1 MAKLPKP
8 LQNVIDAFERL
19 PGIGSKSAQRLGFY
33 LVNVP
38 EHELTK
44 FADALSELKQGT
56 VKCSV
61 CYNISETEPCHIC
74 KDRAHELELLL
85 VVEQPIDVLN
95 FERMGRYHGLYH
107 ILHGR
112 IDPLNNI
119 GPDDIYLEQLFL
131 RLSKNPFTEVILALN
146 PDMEGEATAMYITKQ
161 LKDNPPNGQ
170 SSRRTGGHNLKVTRL
185 ANGLPVGSSIEFAD
199 EITLSRALEGRR
211 EL

>member
-38 EHELTK
+38 EHELIK
-44 FADALSELKQGT
+44 FANALTQLKQGT
-56 VKCSV
+56 VKCSI
-61 CYNISETEPCHIC
+61 CYNISETEPCAIC
-74 KDRAHELELLL
+74 TDRVRNSEILL

-95 FERMGRYHGLYH
+95 FEKMGRYKGLYH

-119 GPDDIYLEQLFL
+119 SPDDIYLSQLFK
-131 RLSKNPFTEVILALN
+131 RLSKGSFTEVILALN
-146 PDMEGEATAMYITKQ
+146 PDMEGEATVMYISKQ
-161 LKDNPPNGQ
+161 LEENGKQ
-170 SSRRTGGHNLKVTRL
+170 PGIDKNKIKISRL
-185 ANGLPVGSSIEFAD
+185 AHGLPVGSSIEFAD
-199 EITLSRALEGRR
+199 EITLGRALEGRR
-211 EL
+211 QL

>member
-38 EHELTK
+38 EYELTK
-44 FADALSELKQGT
+44 FADALVELKRGT
-56 VKCSV
+56 LKCSS
-61 CYNISETEPCHIC
+61 CFNISETEPCYIC
-74 KDRAHELELLL
+74 SNRSREQETLL

-95 FERMGRYHGLYH
+95 FEKMGRYRGYYH

-119 GPDDIYLEQLFL
+119 GPDDIYLSQLFK
-131 RLSKNPFTEVILALN
+131 RLSNNKVTELILALN
-146 PDMEGEATAMYITKQ
+146 PDMEGEATAMYITKKIREE
-161 LKDNPPNGQ
+161 LKDAK
-170 SSRRTGGHNLKVTRL
+170 HIKVTRL
-185 ANGLPVGSSIEFAD
+185 AHGLPVGASIEFAD
-199 EITLSRALEGRR
+199 EITLGRALEGRR

>member
-33 LVNVP
+33 LVNIP
-38 EHELTK
+38 EYELTK
-44 FADALSELKQGT
+44 FASALTELKKGT

-61 CYNISETEPCHIC
+61 CFNISESEPCYVC
-74 KDRAHELELLL
+74 SDQSRELETLL

-95 FERMGRYHGLYH
+95 FERMGRYKGFYH

-112 IDPLNNI
+112 IDPLNNV
-119 GPDDIYLEQLFL
+119 GPDDIYLDQLFK
-131 RLSKNPFTEVILALN
+131 RLLEGQYTELILALN
-146 PDMEGEATAMYITKQ
+146 PDMEGEATAMYITKH
-161 LKDNPPNGQ
+161 LKD
-170 SSRRTGGHNLKVTRL
+170 SKIVEKHKLIITRL

-199 EITLSRALEGRR
+199 EITLGRALEGRR

>member
-19 PGIGSKSAQRLGFY
+19 PGIGSRSAQRLGFY

-38 EHELTK
+38 EFELTK
-44 FADALSELKQGT
+44 FADALTELKKGT

-61 CYNISETEPCHIC
+61 CFNVSDFEPCYIC
-74 KDRAHELELLL
+74 SDDSREEETLL

-95 FERMGRYHGLYH
+95 FEKMGRYKGKYH
-107 ILHGR
+107 VLHGR

-119 GPDDIYLEQLFL
+119 GPDDIYINQLIKH
-131 RLSKNPFTEVILALN
+131 LSKGAIKELILALN
-146 PDMEGEATAMYITKQ
+146 PDMEGEATAMYISKQ
-161 LKDNPPNGQ
+161 LTEKSKFKNK
-170 SSRRTGGHNLKVTRL
+170 LKITRL
-185 ANGLPVGSSIEFAD
+185 ANGLPVGSSVEFAD
-199 EITLSRALEGRR
+199 EITLGRALEGRH